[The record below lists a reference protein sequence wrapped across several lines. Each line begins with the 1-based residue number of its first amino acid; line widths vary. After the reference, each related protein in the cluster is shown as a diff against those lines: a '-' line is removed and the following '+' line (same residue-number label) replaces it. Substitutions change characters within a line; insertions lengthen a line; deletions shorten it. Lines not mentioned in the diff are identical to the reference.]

1 MAAKLMTPHL
11 SVVTLGVEDIA
22 RARAFYEALG
32 FKASADSNANVTFF
46 DAGGLVLALFARCA
60 LAKDAA
66 VEDSVPGFSG
76 VSLAW
81 NVADEAA
88 TDAAMALA
96 LSAGA
101 KLLKPAQKAFW
112 GGYHGY
118 FADPDGHIWEVAH
131 NPFWPLDAHGRPQLP
146 PPAEGA

>member
-1 MAAKLMTPHL
+1 MTPHL
-11 SVVTLGVEDIA
+11 SVVTLGVADIA

-46 DAGGLVLALFARCA
+46 DAGGVVLALFARSA
-60 LAKDAA
+60 LANDAG

-81 NVADEAA
+81 NVADGAA

-131 NPFWPLDAHGRPQLP
+131 NPFWPLDANGRPQLP

>member
-1 MAAKLMTPHL
+1 MTPHL

-22 RARAFYEALG
+22 RSRAFYEALG
-32 FKASADSNANVTFF
+32 FKASSDSNANVTFF
-46 DAGGLVLALFARCA
+46 DAGGVVLALFGRCA

-66 VEDSVPGFSG
+66 VEDSAPSFSG

-81 NVADEAA
+81 NVADDAA
-88 TDAAMALA
+88 ADAAMAVA
-96 LSAGA
+96 HAAGA

-131 NPFWPLDAHGRPQLP
+131 NPFWPLDANGRPQLP

>member
-1 MAAKLMTPHL
+1 MVPKL
-11 SVVTLGVEDIA
+11 SVVTLGVADIA

-32 FKASADSNANVTFF
+32 FKASRDSNASVTFF
-46 DAGGLVLALFARCA
+46 DAGGVVLALFARSA

-66 VEDSVPGFSG
+66 VDDSGPGFSG

-81 NVADEAA
+81 NVGDEAA
-88 TDAAMALA
+88 ADAAMALA
-96 LSAGA
+96 LKAGA
-101 KLLKPAQKAFW
+101 RTLKPAQKAFW

-131 NPFWPLDAHGRPQLP
+131 NPFWPLDADGLPQLP
-146 PPAEGA
+146 PPVEST

>member
-1 MAAKLMTPHL
+1 MTPHL

-22 RARAFYEALG
+22 RSRAFYEALG
-32 FKASADSNANVTFF
+32 FQASSDSNANVTFF
-46 DAGGLVLALFARCA
+46 DAGGVVLALFGRCA

-66 VEDSVPGFSG
+66 VEDSAPGFSG

-81 NVADEAA
+81 NVANDAA
-88 TDAAMALA
+88 ADAAMAVA
-96 LSAGA
+96 HAAGA

-131 NPFWPLDAHGRPQLP
+131 NPFWPLDANGRPQLP
-146 PPAEGA
+146 PPAPEGA